1 MKKLPLVVA
10 LLFVIQSVV
19 TQAPGDGSETCLPGG
34 VLDFLRFTIPENM
47 KVLMDSRDYE
57 FLLGNLGEPV
67 TWQQVDVDGI
77 AGGGTTTIV
86 RALNTVLWNALISV
100 YYSMIKWIH
109 GGCLLLQIHVLG
121 SLGTRLGGGW
131 YLI

>member
-1 MKKLPLVVA
+1 MA

-19 TQAPGDGSETCLPGG
+19 TQAPGDGSEICLPGG

-57 FLLGNLGEPV
+57 TLLGNSGEAD
-67 TWQQVDVDGI
+67 TWQQVDVDGL

-86 RALNTVLWNALISV
+86 RVLNTITS
-100 YYSMIKWIH
+100 IH
-109 GGCLLLQIHVLG
+109 IVLLL
-121 SLGTRLGGGW
+121 
-131 YLI
+131 